1 MESRDNPR
9 YPFTAEAEVIE
20 LQSGTRITGRMSDL
34 GREGCYVDKINP
46 FPVGTIVKLRLRQAK
61 VIYAQVGMWMGLFFT
76 AQGALGGHEISRH
89 IVRNHCLVTPVH
101 LPKPTL
107 STPNK

>member
-1 MESRDNPR
+1 MGNNLYQEFPMFPKQMSAPVQ
-9 YPFTAEAEVIE
+9 F
-20 LQSGTRITGRMSDL
+20 STGID
-34 GREGCYVDKINP
+34 
-46 FPVGTIVKLRLRQAK
+46 TKLLTPPNSPLLR
-61 VIYAQVGMWMGLFFT
+61 V
-76 AQGALGGHEISRH
+76 QGALGGHEISRH